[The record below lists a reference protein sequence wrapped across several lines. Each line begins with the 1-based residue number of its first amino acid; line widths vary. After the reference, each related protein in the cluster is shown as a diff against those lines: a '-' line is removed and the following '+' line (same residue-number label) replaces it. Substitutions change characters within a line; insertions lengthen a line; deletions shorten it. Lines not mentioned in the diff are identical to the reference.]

1 MSTEI
6 MEVKEDIRLQRWAS
20 EVKAC
25 QESGMTVLDWCS
37 ENGIKPKNYYYHLKR
52 VRESMLGNSVI
63 SISRNNSTLSADK
76 IEIFSDELK
85 ISIPVGAPTESVAAI
100 IQVLKSC

>member
-6 MEVKEDIRLQRWAS
+6 MEVKEDIRLQQWAS

-63 SISRNNSTLSADK
+63 SISRNISTLSADK

-85 ISIPVGAPTESVAAI
+85 ISIPVGAPTGSVAAI